1 MPIVVA
7 TCSINVGL
15 YKDSA
20 NTEQQRQDDGNF
32 RIHWPVL
39 ILIQNNEQNEYQK
52 RYCLLSEQGETIAK
66 RP

>member
-7 TCSINVGL
+7 TCSINVG
-15 YKDSA
+15 S
-20 NTEQQRQDDGNF
+20 T
-32 RIHWPVL
+32 RIRLTLNSNGKMTATWEFIDLSL

-52 RYCLLSEQGETIAK
+52 RYCLLSEQGGTIAK